1 MSPPPLRLHSSL
13 PVFRSSANVLPSV
26 HHHLQTMQ
34 FSMNHAGRKKQ
45 IGIDNTPSTCSIM
58 ECCVSKFD
66 RVACAPMVDKYTT
79 LLGRAASI
87 ADRNAAA
94 TARASR
100 KSGDGSKF
108 GGTSTKTPA
117 APLNAAISAA
127 ASLMSASTRSQPRVA
142 QVSPLRISRTTP
154 RPRRGNVGAYVCPE
168 CRYTEKL

>member
-1 MSPPPLRLHSSL
+1 
-13 PVFRSSANVLPSV
+13 
-26 HHHLQTMQ
+26 
-34 FSMNHAGRKKQ
+34 MNPAGRKKQ
-45 IGIDNTPSTCSIM
+45 TGIDNSPSTCSIM
-58 ECCVSKFD
+58 ERCVSKFD

-117 APLNAAISAA
+117 APL
-127 ASLMSASTRSQPRVA
+127 
-142 QVSPLRISRTTP
+142 
-154 RPRRGNVGAYVCPE
+154 RRGKRGRVVDVRLDDPLATFRIKRP
-168 CRYTEKL
+168 